1 MATVLGTVISV
12 SLETDVKKQAGG
24 SYKGWEL
31 VYKSKDGQVQTIAK
45 PVQGLKFNQTLR
57 GQLAELEQGDQF
69 TLEQEKN
76 AAGFNDVKSVI
87 KGWAEGVQAPTA
99 PSNGSA
105 KATPYVARDYEG
117 KEEREA
123 RQRLIVRQSSLT
135 AAVNVLSVGAKSV
148 DKEAVKAL
156 ANEFTDFVF
165 ETETKA
171 VKAKAKPLPDD
182 FEDDIP
188 S

>member
-1 MATVLGTVISV
+1 MAQVLGTVISV
-12 SLETDVKKQAGG
+12 SLETDVAKNGGG

-31 VYKSKDGQVQTIAK
+31 VYKTKDGQVQTIAK

-57 GQLAELEQGDQF
+57 GQLAGLAAGDTF

-76 AAGFNDVKSVI
+76 AAGFNDVKTVV
-87 KGWAEGVQAPTA
+87 KGWADGVQAPTA
-99 PSNGSA
+99 PQNSGV
-105 KATPYVARDYEG
+105 KATPYQARDYEG
-117 KEEREA
+117 KDEREA

-135 AAVNVLSVGAKSV
+135 AAVNVLSVGAKAV

-165 ETETKA
+165 ETGA
-171 VKAKAKPLPDD
+171 VGVKKKDKSLPDN

-188 S
+188 T

>member
-12 SLETDVKKQAGG
+12 SLETDVKKNGGG

-45 PVQGLKFNQTLR
+45 PVQGLKFNAPLR
-57 GQLAELEQGDQF
+57 NQLAELSGGDQF

-76 AAGFNDVKSVI
+76 AAGFNDVKSI
-87 KGWAEGVQAPTA
+87 TKGWNEMAQAPQQSQAKPAAGGSYA
-99 PSNGSA
+99 P
-105 KATPYVARDYEG
+105 RDFEG
-117 KEEREA
+117 KEERQA

-135 AAVNVLSVGAKSV
+135 AAVGILTVGAKAV

-156 ANEFTDFVF
+156 AEELTAWVF
-165 ETETKA
+165 EDTEQF
-171 VKAKAKPLPDD
+171 VEKPSL
-182 FEDDIP
+182 
-188 S
+188 